1 MNLNYNGVG
10 RIYWTEQN
18 NVSQSF
24 YGTLN
29 GRVSLEKGNGQ
40 IGFWVR
46 NILDKEYAAFYF
58 ESMGNGFMQK
68 GRPVHFGVDVRCR
81 F

>member
-1 MNLNYNGVG
+1 M
-10 RIYWTEQN
+10 EN